1 MGLTTVNLAA
11 NGDLVSD
18 ANPLPVKQVNADG
31 TAAPS
36 GSATDPSTVVGL
48 IANPT
53 ASFARPADTTPYT
66 SGDLVA
72 ASTTAAT
79 VQANPNLITV
89 ARVAGGSFMLR
100 RCKLHKSGTSITNA
114 SFRVHLFRAAPA
126 TVTNGDNGAF
136 SVSGVADYLGAFDV
150 LMDRAFTDGAC
161 GFGVP
166 VAGLDMSV
174 DLASGTT
181 LVWFVQATG
190 NYTPVS
196 GETFTLSLDN
206 LQN

>member
-1 MGLTTVNLAA
+1 M
-11 NGDLVSD
+11 
-18 ANPLPVKQVNADG
+18 
-31 TAAPS
+31 
-36 GSATDPSTVVGL
+36 
-48 IANPT
+48 
-53 ASFARPADTTPYT
+53 
-66 SGDLVA
+66 
-72 ASTTAAT
+72 
-79 VQANPNLITV
+79 

-136 SVSGVADYLGAFDV
+136 SVSGVADYVGAFDV
-150 LMDRAFTDGAC
+150 IMDRAFTDGAV

-166 VAGLDMSV
+166 VAGLEMSL

-181 LVWFVQATG
+181 LVWFVEARG
-190 NYTPVS
+190 AYTPAS
-196 GETFTLSLDN
+196 AETFTLSLDN